1 MADNRIPRESRTR
14 EKTARTTS
22 WRPPELLPTPD
33 PQNGYVFRWVRVS
46 TNGASDPTNIN
57 SKLRQGWEPVKA
69 SDHKELA
76 IFGSEDDRFPENV
89 VVGGLILCK
98 APAELVKERSEYYR
112 QQTNQQM
119 ESVDN
124 GYMRE
129 NDPRMP
135 VFKDRKSSVTFG
147 NGT

>member
-1 MADNRIPRESRTR
+1 MADNRIPREAETR
-14 EKTARTTS
+14 EKSARKQA

-33 PQNGYVFRWVRVS
+33 PQNGFQFRWVRAS
-46 TNGASDPTNIN
+46 TNGQSDPTNIN

-69 SDHKELA
+69 ADHKELA

-98 APAELVKERSEYYR
+98 APQELVDERNEHYRNQSR
-112 QQTNQQM
+112 QQIQ
-119 ESVDN
+119 SVDN
-124 GYMRE
+124 SYMRQ

-135 VFKDRKSSVTFG
+135 VFKDRKSTVTFG
-147 NGT
+147 SGT

>member
-14 EKTARTTS
+14 EKTARTPS

-89 VVGGLILCK
+89 VVEYT
-98 APAELVKERSEYYR
+98 APE
-112 QQTNQQM
+112 
-119 ESVDN
+119 
-124 GYMRE
+124 
-129 NDPRMP
+129 
-135 VFKDRKSSVTFG
+135 
-147 NGT
+147 